1 MTAAPADFANK
12 TPAELGFYMPAEWRA
27 HAATWLTWPK
37 DPETW
42 PGRVPQVENIFLQ
55 MMAALAPH
63 ETVNLLV
70 DDEETEH
77 SVRAR
82 CTFAGAQN
90 VRCHCIVTVDSWI
103 RDYGPNFLV
112 SDKMSDKLQFVA
124 GASRA
129 SPAKASDKLR
139 FVGHSVGPGLAFNDW
154 IFNGWGGKYKSYE
167 EDESIARAIAE
178 TLKIPVFDH
187 KFILEG
193 GSIEVNGAG
202 TCMTTEQ
209 CLLNNNRNPHLSR
222 AEIEEFLKGA
232 LGVSHL
238 IWLGEGIAGDDTDGH
253 IDDIARFVNPT
264 TVVCIV
270 EANSKD
276 ENYRYLQENY
286 ERLQCAT
293 DQNGEKLSIVKLP
306 CPQPVY
312 YDGARLPASYA
323 NFYVANG
330 VVLVPILNDPND
342 AEVLGVLGE
351 LFAERKVVGL
361 RCNEVVAGLGAIHC
375 VTQQEPA
382 PFSS

>member
-1 MTAAPADFANK
+1 MNSPDAKPV
-12 TPAELGFYMPAEWRA
+12 TPRSLGYSMPAEWAR
-27 HAATWLTWPK
+27 HRATWLSWPHNQ
-37 DPETW
+37 ETW
-42 PGRVPQVENIFLQ
+42 PTQLEKVRDVWIQMVCALSAHERVY
-55 MMAALAPH
+55 
-63 ETVNLLV
+63 LLV
-70 DDEETEH
+70 NDEPTGRQ
-77 SVRAR
+77 VAARLVKARADM
-82 CTFAGAQN
+82 QN
-90 VRCHCIVTVDSWI
+90 VTLLKIPTVDVWM
-103 RDYGPNFLV
+103 RDYGPTFITR
-112 SDKMSDKLQFVA
+112 
-124 GASRA
+124 ASREN
-129 SPAKASDKLR
+129 P
-139 FVGHSVGPGLAFNDW
+139 LAFNDW

-193 GSIEVNGAG
+193 GSIEVNGTG

-238 IWLGEGIAGDDTDGH
+238 IWLGEGIVGDDTDGH